1 MIKHKILLT
10 LLVTF
15 IGYNSFSQASYVN
28 IDIEKKYKEAKEL
41 FVKEQFALAYTL
53 LKELKQQ
60 YADNTISDHTYINDD
75 VNYYYI
81 VCQLKLKHQVA
92 EKEARRYVDVVANEP
107 RRQLM
112 SYHLAKYYF
121 LQDDFSNA
129 INYYERTGLDNISN
143 EEIADVKFEKAYCYF
158 NLKNFDQA
166 KPLFEEVTQLN
177 DNKYFIPANYYY
189 GFLCYKDK
197 EYNKA
202 LSAFRLVETVEEYK
216 GVVPYYIAEILYFEG
231 KRDEALRYGESV
243 LARGGNLV
251 YQREMN
257 LLIGQLYFEKKNFVK
272 ALPLLEAYVN
282 SSDKVDKEILY
293 ELSFCYYNAN
303 NLPKAIEGFK
313 QLSNEKDS
321 MGQNSMYLLGDCY
334 LRNNQKEN
342 ARNAFQYCA
351 YNNSNATQQ
360 KVSRFI
366 YAKLSYELGYQD
378 VALNEMKKY
387 LNDYPNSEYD
397 TEAKEILVSLLANT
411 NNFREALE
419 LYESFGKPTPSMR
432 KVYPKIL
439 YGRAVEFINDQQLTK
454 ADELLNQVLA
464 DANVGSIT
472 PYANFWKGEI
482 AYRNNK
488 YDEAIRYLS
497 LYVQNNAPTQGEAN
511 PTAAK
516 YNLGYSL
523 LKKENYSKAL
533 AFFEQITK
541 IVSVTSPAIEQDAYL
556 RSADC
561 YFMLKEYAKANAL
574 YDNVINNA
582 LAQGDYA
589 LFQKAMIAGVKNSSE
604 RIKIL
609 NTLTRQYPTSYL
621 VPDVNMEIAN
631 TYMEDEKFRDAIP
644 YLDKILVDANA
655 VNLYP
660 KAYLKLGLCYYNID
674 KNKEALN
681 NYQSLI
687 RNYPQSTEADDALDN
702 IKNIYIEEGRPNEYV
717 ELMRKNGKNISV
729 TEADSLTYTAALL
742 KYNSN
747 DCVNAINRF
756 TNYLNQFPTG
766 SYALEANFFISEC
779 FLNNKDWSNALVG
792 YTYVNNKGY
801 SRYFEKATA
810 EAAQI
815 NYFELKNYVEAK
827 RFFQSLNTGATTQE
841 NKLAALRGL
850 VRCNYLL
857 KDYAQANEGAKEL
870 LTKKGISTD
879 DKSIAY
885 LVLGKSQ
892 QINNDYA
899 AAIASFKSCA
909 TINKTAWGAEARYE
923 IANCQFTQNNLTA
936 AEKAAL
942 AAIKETGSYDLWVT
956 KSYILL
962 GDVFLQKKD
971 YFNAKATYESV
982 AKNAAIVE
990 LKNEAQQKLDKAIAE
1005 EKINSKIN

>member
-60 YADNTISDHTYINDD
+60 YADNTISDNTYVNDD
-75 VNYYYI
+75 VNYYYV

-962 GDVFLQKKD
+962 GDVFLQQKD

-982 AKNAAIVE
+982 AKNAATVE